1 MTEKLKTDNRQ
12 LMKNALLELEKMRS
26 RVKVLEKRE
35 QDSKSPIA
43 IIGMG
48 CRFPHGADN
57 PQALWH
63 LLQNG
68 VDAVTEVPSSRW
80 SLDDYYD
87 PEMDAK
93 GKIYTRY
100 GSFLDQVDSFD
111 AGFFG
116 ISAREAAL
124 MDPQQRLLLEVSW
137 ETMEAAGL
145 SASQLR
151 GSKIGVFIG
160 IMNQDYLW
168 LFPEFSDFD
177 IHTATGNAASVVAG
191 RLAYIL
197 DLHGPA
203 LAVDTACSSSLISIH
218 LACQS
223 LRQGECEMAFAGGV
237 NMILSPIV
245 SIAECRAHMLS
256 PDGRSKTF
264 DAAADGYGRG
274 EGCGMILLKRLS
286 DALVDGDTIL
296 GVIRGSA
303 VNHDGASSGLTVPNE
318 LAQED
323 VIRQALTNAGI
334 DSNQVDYLEAHG
346 TGTSLGDP
354 IEINAINTVYGINR
368 SKDNPLFVGSVKTN
382 MGHLEGAA
390 GIVAFLKTSLA
401 LQHGQIPPHL
411 HYETPNPHINWK
423 DIPIQIPKYLTT
435 WPSNGMGKKRRIA
448 GISSF
453 GFSGTNV
460 HVILEQA
467 PDIEDRKTENRETK
481 SELCILTLSAKND
494 NALKELAARYH
505 DFFGSH
511 TELSK
516 EDACFTANTG
526 RTHFEYRVAVTGETR
541 EELRKKLNELSSRT
555 DIEKCS
561 GPIQPKIAFLFT
573 GQGSQYTGMGWQLY
587 ETQPVFR
594 EAMDRCD
601 KILSHYMDKP
611 LLGILYPDQFQKAV
625 KEEKYQSEST
635 DIIHETA
642 YTQPAIFAIEYSL
655 AKLWKSWG
663 IEPSVVMGHS
673 VGENVAAH
681 LAGVLTLEDALKM
694 VAMRGRLMQ
703 SLPKNGRMVVALA
716 NEDIVAETIRAYKDL
731 VSIAAINGPQS
742 VVISGEHEAVSKIVD
757 ILQKSRIMV
766 SGLNVSHASHSSLM
780 RPILGD
786 FRNVVE
792 GITYT
797 TPRMDIISNVTGTLI
812 KDEITN
818 PEFWVDHVEKPV
830 RFADGMIA
838 LYQEGYDIFVEIGPG
853 STSLGM
859 GRQCLSDGFGEWLPS
874 IREGISDMRQMCE
887 SLGSL
892 YGKGVSVNWKGFYGD
907 SSLRRIPLPTYP
919 FQRKRYWLP
928 EKVADPAKKYENW
941 FYETSWKA
949 LPLPD
954 TAPPHVCSGQWV
966 IFEDAGG
973 VGDNL
978 AQVLN
983 STGVTCTRVALANE
997 TIRTGENTFTVNP
1010 EEPDSFGEL
1019 FKMISA
1025 HQTLLEGIVFLW
1037 GLDTTQTEQLTL
1049 PSLENDIRTT
1059 LHCTLRILQSVVSN
1073 GNTVIPRIWL
1083 ITQCAVSVRE
1093 EDPSISV
1100 SQSPLWGLTRVI
1112 PVEHPEL
1119 WGGIIDLDPQ
1129 ATIDESVNQL
1139 ISSFNYRGRDDRVSF
1154 RNGVRYVERMTR
1166 RRVVKSAP
1174 DQPLTLRED
1183 STYVITGG
1191 MGGMGLKTVSWMFK
1205 RGARCFVL
1213 IGRSLLPLREEWES
1227 LSPDHPKFDAVKT
1240 IRYIEAQ
1247 GGNVV
1252 TAALDIADEKQIKT
1266 FFHDYQN
1273 SGKPPIRG
1281 VVHAAGLWNDKALMN
1296 MNTEILDSVLHSKIL
1311 GTWLL
1316 HQISSQWE
1324 LDFFILFSS
1333 FSSFLSTH
1341 GQANYSAGNIF
1352 LDTIA
1357 QQRARQ
1363 GQTALSIN
1371 WGPWSEVGFGATDEG
1386 MKAHKRLDSFGI
1398 GRISP
1403 QQGFD
1408 ILGYLMS
1415 QRTVQIG
1422 VVPID
1427 WERVA
1432 RVDPLLASAPFV
1444 EEVVDV
1450 TSGSVPF
1457 MDYAAELLKSL
1468 DNKTSEAQKSL
1479 LLESVRD
1486 IVAGVIFLQPEE
1498 IDTDKPLNTL
1508 GMDSLMALEI
1518 RNRIRL
1524 RTGISVAIG
1533 DILGRVNNAEGLA
1546 LRILAELKVKYLVQ
1560 KEETEV
1566 NCGNE
1571 MEEFTI

>member
-1 MTEKLKTDNRQ
+1 MTECQKKDNRQ

-26 RVKVLEKRE
+26 RVKELEKRE
-35 QDSKSPIA
+35 KDRMDPIA

-48 CRFPHGADN
+48 CRFPHGANN
-57 PQALWH
+57 PQAFWR

-68 VDAVTEVPSSRW
+68 IDAVAEVPSNRW

-87 PEMDAK
+87 KDIDAR

-100 GSFLDQVDSFD
+100 GCFLDQVDSFD

-116 ISAREAAL
+116 ISAREVAL

-137 ETMEAAGL
+137 EAMEAAGL
-145 SASQLR
+145 TGSQLS
-151 GSKIGVFIG
+151 GSRTGVFVG
-160 IMNQDYLW
+160 VMNQDYLW
-168 LFPEFSDFD
+168 LFPEFSAFD
-177 IHTATGNAASVVAG
+177 IHTATGNSASVIAG
-191 RLAYIL
+191 RLAYLL

-203 LAVDTACSSSLISIH
+203 LAVDTACSSSLLSVH

-223 LRQGECEMAFAGGV
+223 LRQGECDMAFAGGV
-237 NMILSPIV
+237 NMILSPII

-286 DALVDGDTIL
+286 EALADGDTIL

-323 VIRQALTNAGI
+323 VIRRALTNAGI
-334 DSNQVDYLEAHG
+334 DSSQVDYLEAHG
-346 TGTSLGDP
+346 TGTTLGDP
-354 IEINAINTVYGINR
+354 IEINAINTVYGKNR
-368 SKDNPLFVGSVKTN
+368 TKENPLFVGSVKTN

-390 GIVAFLKTSLA
+390 GIVAFLKTALS

-411 HYETPNPHINWK
+411 HYETPNPNINWE
-423 DIPIQIPKYLTT
+423 DIPIRIPKCSTA
-435 WPSNGMGKKRRIA
+435 WPSNRMEKKRRIA

-467 PDIEDRKTENRETK
+467 PDIEDRKSENRETESK
-481 SELCILTLSAKND
+481 VHLLTLSAKND
-494 NALKELAARYH
+494 NALKELAVSYH
-505 DFFGSH
+505 DYFESNAE
-511 TELSK
+511 TSI

-526 RTHFEYRVAVTGETR
+526 RTHYEYRIAVTGESR
-541 EELRKKLNELSSRT
+541 EELRKKLKELSLHA
-555 DIEKCS
+555 DAKKCPGS
-561 GPIQPKIAFLFT
+561 IKPKIAFLFT
-573 GQGSQYTGMGWQLY
+573 GQGSQYTGMGWELY
-587 ETQPVFR
+587 ETRPVFR

-601 KILSHYMDKP
+601 KILRHYMDKP
-611 LLGILYPDQFQKAV
+611 LLEILYPDKFKNTD
-625 KEEKYQSEST
+625 KGKKYQTDST

-655 AKLWKSWG
+655 AELWKSWG

-681 LAGVLTLEDALKM
+681 LAGVFTLEDALKM
-694 VAMRGRLMQ
+694 VAMRGCLMQ
-703 SLPKNGRMVVALA
+703 SLPKNGRMVVALT
-716 NEDIVAETIRAYKDL
+716 NEGLVAETIRPYEDR

-742 VVISGEHEAVSKIVD
+742 VVISGEHETVSKVVN
-757 ILQKSRIMV
+757 ILQESRIMV
-766 SGLNVSHASHSSLM
+766 SGLNVSHASHSPLM
-780 RPILGD
+780 CPILD
-786 FRNVVE
+786 KFRNIV
-792 GITYT
+792 GDINYT
-797 TPRMDIISNVTGTLI
+797 SPHMDIVSNVPGRLVI
-812 KDEITN
+812 DEITN

-830 RFADGMIA
+830 RFADGMAA
-838 LYQEGYDIFVEIGPG
+838 LYQEGYELFVEIGPG

-859 GRQCLSDGFGEWLPS
+859 GRQCLPDGFGEWLPS
-874 IREGISDMRQMCE
+874 IREEVSDTLQMYE
-887 SLGSL
+887 SLGGL
-892 YGKGVSVNWKGFYGD
+892 YRKGISVNWKGFYAN
-907 SSLRRIPLPTYP
+907 SMLRRIPLPTYP

-928 EKVADPAKKYENW
+928 EKDVDPAKRYGDW
-941 FYETSWKA
+941 FYETSWKV

-954 TAPPHVCSGQWV
+954 IAPPHVCSGRWV
-966 IFEDAGG
+966 IFEDSGG
-973 VGDNL
+973 VGHNLNL
-978 AQVLN
+978 ALDSV
-983 STGVTCTRVALANE
+983 GVTCTRVGRAND

-1010 EEPDSFGEL
+1010 EESGSFEEL
-1019 FKMISA
+1019 FEMISPN
-1025 HQTLLEGIVFLW
+1025 QISLDGIVFLW
-1037 GLDTTQTEQLTL
+1037 GLDTTQTEQLEIS
-1049 PSLENDIRTT
+1049 SLENDIGIT
-1059 LHCTLRILQSVVSN
+1059 LHSTLRILQSVVSN
-1073 GNTVIPRIWL
+1073 NNIVVPRLWL
-1083 ITQCAVSVRE
+1083 ITRGAVSVRE
-1093 EDPSISV
+1093 DDSSIAV

-1129 ATIDESVNQL
+1129 ASTSESVDQL
-1139 ISSFNYRGRDDRVSF
+1139 LSSFNHRSRDDRVSF
-1154 RNGVRYVERMTR
+1154 RNGVRYVERMIR
-1166 RRVVKSAP
+1166 QRMDKSAP
-1174 DQPLTLRED
+1174 DYSLTLRED
-1183 STYVITGG
+1183 SSYVITGG
-1191 MGGMGLKTVSWMFK
+1191 MGGMGLRTVSWMLEQ
-1205 RGARCFVL
+1205 GARYFVL
-1213 IGRSLLPLREEWES
+1213 IGRSPVPLREEWEN
-1227 LSPDHPKFDAVKT
+1227 LSPDHPKFKAVKT
-1240 IRYIEAQ
+1240 IRDIEAR
-1247 GGNVV
+1247 GGCVV
-1252 TAALDIADEKQIKT
+1252 TAALDIADKNQVKD
-1266 FFHDYQN
+1266 FFHDYQS

-1281 VVHAAGLWNDKALMN
+1281 VVHAAGLWNDRSLLN

-1352 LDTIA
+1352 LDAIA
-1357 QQRARQ
+1357 RQRAKQ
-1363 GQTALSIN
+1363 GKAALSIN

-1386 MKAHKRLDSFGI
+1386 MKAHKRLESFGI

-1403 QQGFD
+1403 NQGFE

-1415 QRTVQIG
+1415 QKAVQIG

-1427 WERVA
+1427 WEQIA

-1444 EEVVDV
+1444 EDV
-1450 TSGSVPF
+1450 IGVSSGSNLPV
-1457 MDYAAELLKSL
+1457 DYAAELHKSL
-1468 DNKTSEAQKSL
+1468 NNKTSEDQKSL
-1479 LLESVRD
+1479 VLESVQD
-1486 IVAGVIFLQPEE
+1486 IIAGVMFLQPEE
-1498 IDTDKPLNTL
+1498 IDADKPLNTL

-1524 RTGISVAIG
+1524 RTGVSVAIG
-1533 DILGRVNNAEGLA
+1533 DILGRSNNAEGLA
-1546 LRILAELKVKYLVQ
+1546 MCILAELKVKSLIQ
-1560 KEETEV
+1560 NEEEV
-1566 NCGNE
+1566 NYGKE